1 MSYTEKHLGRLRKVD
16 LQGKSLEEWC
26 KEQCEIRNV
35 KRNKYQLNDTWTE
48 LFKDH
53 MIGHQPIGSYHI
65 IGDNVYQL
73 IHHRE
78 ITEDFDVFWFE
89 PDGDIQF
96 AVEFYNGGTCLEEVM
111 EEGVKRLEN
120 AKNYEHRR
128 N

>member
-26 KEQCEIRNV
+26 KEYCESHGILTHKYGPSFKENPWTATF
-35 KRNKYQLNDTWTE
+35 KYYQENRNK
-48 LFKDH
+48 FF
-53 MIGHQPIGSYHI
+53 I
-65 IGDNVYQL
+65 IDNNVYQML
-73 IHHRE
+73 HHRE

-111 EEGVKRLEN
+111 EDGVKRLEK
-120 AKNYEHRR
+120 AKNYEKV
-128 N
+128 

>member
-26 KEQCEIRNV
+26 KEQCGKHDKNDNPYTKEYTWKEFWEYLNV
-35 KRNKYQLNDTWTE
+35 GRIYDGT
-48 LFKDH
+48 
-53 MIGHQPIGSYHI
+53 YHI

-111 EEGVKRLEN
+111 EDGVKKLEK
-120 AKNYEHRR
+120 AKNYEKV
-128 N
+128 

>member
-1 MSYTEKHLGRLRKVD
+1 MSYAEKHLGRLRKVD

-35 KRNKYQLNDTWTE
+35 ERNKYHLNDTWTE
-48 LFKDH
+48 LFIYH
-53 MIGHQPIGSYHI
+53 TVGHQSIGSYYI

-96 AVEFYNGGTCLEEVM
+96 AVEFYNGGTCLEEVI
-111 EEGVKRLEN
+111 EDGVKRLV
-120 AKNYEHRR
+120 K
-128 N
+128 

>member
-26 KEQCEIRNV
+26 KEQCEIRNFE
-35 KRNKYQLNDTWTE
+35 RNKFNLNDTWTD
-48 LFKDH
+48 LFKYH
-53 MIGHQPIGSYHI
+53 TVGHQNIGSYHI

-78 ITEDFDVFWFE
+78 VTEDFDVFWFE

-111 EEGVKRLEN
+111 EDGVKGLEK
-120 AKNYEHRR
+120 AKMHELT
-128 N
+128 